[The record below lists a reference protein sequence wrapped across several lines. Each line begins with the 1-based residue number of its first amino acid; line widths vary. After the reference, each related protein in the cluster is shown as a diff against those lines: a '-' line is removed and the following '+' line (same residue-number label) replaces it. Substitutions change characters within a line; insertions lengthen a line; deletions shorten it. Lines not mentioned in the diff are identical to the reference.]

1 MQDNEND
8 VIVRIIL
15 NLLSLKW
22 RDKARALIFMTIFS
36 NKLAILAGK
45 RTLVVLFSVA
55 SYLHGKPKSINFIPK
70 DQVISA

>member
-22 RDKARALIFMTIFS
+22 RDNAQALIFMTIFS
-36 NKLAILAGK
+36 NKLAICLCRK
-45 RTLVVLFSVA
+45 KKLLWLYSLWLLICME
-55 SYLHGKPKSINFIPK
+55 SPK
-70 DQVISA
+70 V